1 MSATLAFDRL
11 APSYDS
17 LTDGELFTLMRRRT
31 HDVFLRWFRPGCRVL
46 EIGCGTGRDT
56 AFLTRHGIRVVAC
69 DPSEAMVSRTLGR
82 LANEGASD
90 RATVMPCGLE
100 NLRTFLDA
108 LGEREAFDGFVSNF
122 GALNCVECLMPL
134 RELAAEALRP
144 GGAVLLNL
152 MGRTCVIE
160 AVYFALTGR
169 GNLVRRR
176 QADGAVQIPV
186 AGVNV
191 AAFYH
196 RTRELKTM
204 LGPNLRLARVTGIG
218 VAIPPPYLEPRW
230 TTLPRFTRARLADV
244 DAFIS
249 TWPPFNRLGD
259 HILLQF
265 VKRRSPHA

>member
-46 EIGCGTGRDT
+46 EIGCSTGR
-56 AFLTRHGIRVVAC
+56 
-69 DPSEAMVSRTLGR
+69 
-82 LANEGASD
+82 NEGASD

-230 TTLPRFTRARLADV
+230 TTLPRFTRARLADIDGV
-244 DAFIS
+244 IS